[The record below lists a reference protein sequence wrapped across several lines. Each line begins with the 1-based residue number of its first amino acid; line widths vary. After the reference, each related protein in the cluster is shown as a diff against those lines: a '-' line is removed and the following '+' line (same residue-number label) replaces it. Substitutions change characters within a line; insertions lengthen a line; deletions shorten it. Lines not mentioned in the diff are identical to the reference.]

1 MKKNLLTRDQVAVET
16 TWELSSL
23 FKNEAEF
30 EKELKIL
37 LENAERFNQK
47 YQTKLNNP
55 EVIVNALNDYQ
66 TIVISLMQTGTY
78 ASLASNSDQS
88 SEVNALRQASFNNL
102 YQKVVNY
109 TSFFEAE
116 LKENPN
122 EILLEVTKIDN
133 QYQNYINDILR
144 EKPHTLNPEVEQAL
158 ATFQQVFNAPYGT
171 YQRSKL
177 VDLKFDEFQVADQ
190 KYPLSFVLFEN
201 EWEFEVNH
209 QVRRAAYQSFYEK
222 LADYQQTF
230 ASLYQTKVLTEK
242 AEAKLRGF
250 DSVTD
255 YLLFPQKV
263 SSEMYH
269 RQIDLI
275 MEHLAPVM
283 RKFALL
289 LKDIHQLDKLT
300 YADLK
305 LEVDEEFEPNISI
318 QESES
323 YILDGL
329 KILGNDYQA
338 MLKRAYQER
347 WIDFPQN
354 LGKSTGAFCSSPY
367 GVHPYIL
374 INWTNKM
381 REVFVLGHELGHAGH
396 FFLANSHQNVYDT
409 RPSLYFIEAPSTMNE
424 LIIANHLTSTNSDL
438 RFQRW
443 VKAAMISRT
452 YYHNFVTHLLEA
464 AYQREV
470 YNYVDANKPLSASVL
485 NQLKLDVLKQFWGDT
500 VEIPDYAG
508 LTWMR
513 QPHYY
518 MGLYPYTYSA
528 GLTIATMAYQN
539 LQDKTIEVDNWL
551 EMLKAGGTKDPLSLA
566 QMVKVDL
573 SSEKPLLTTIAYI
586 ESLVDDIIALSKEL
600 AK

>member
-1 MKKNLLTRDQVAVET
+1 
-16 TWELSSL
+16 
-23 FKNEAEF
+23 
-30 EKELKIL
+30 
-37 LENAERFNQK
+37 
-47 YQTKLNNP
+47 
-55 EVIVNALNDYQ
+55 
-66 TIVISLMQTGTY
+66 
-78 ASLASNSDQS
+78 
-88 SEVNALRQASFNNL
+88 
-102 YQKVVNY
+102 
-109 TSFFEAE
+109 
-116 LKENPN
+116 
-122 EILLEVTKIDN
+122 
-133 QYQNYINDILR
+133 
-144 EKPHTLNPEVEQAL
+144 
-158 ATFQQVFNAPYGT
+158 
-171 YQRSKL
+171 
-177 VDLKFDEFQVADQ
+177 
-190 KYPLSFVLFEN
+190 
-201 EWEFEVNH
+201 
-209 QVRRAAYQSFYEK
+209 
-222 LADYQQTF
+222 
-230 ASLYQTKVLTEK
+230 
-242 AEAKLRGF
+242 
-250 DSVTD
+250 
-255 YLLFPQKV
+255 
-263 SSEMYH
+263 
-269 RQIDLI
+269 
-275 MEHLAPVM
+275 M

-485 NQLKLDVLKQFWGDT
+485 NQLKLDVLRQFWGDT

-539 LQDKTIEVDNWL
+539 LQNKSIEVDNWL

-586 ESLVDDIIALSKEL
+586 ESLVDDIIALSKVIPIII
-600 AK
+600 K